1 MQLGHVFEALMLV
14 CFGFSWPLNVIKAY
28 KARTAKGTSLAF
40 IILIITGYVA
50 GISAKFINGQINYV
64 LAVYFLNL
72 AIVMSNVAVYI
83 RNVELDKKNQGQV
96 TKRKIME
103 LKKKNQTEA
112 NYTYSQEEN
121 FNYVEMN
128 KNARTNGVILMG
140 GSFDKQIPVTEL
152 AESFEF
158 NFDLYNRSQEKL
170 SLANAKAYYEAAV
183 TPLKPEA
190 VILHLGDEDTE
201 MFKTDSSMFD
211 KAYMELL
218 STVSAGN
225 KNMRIALVS
234 INNPLKNETIEKMN
248 AHIKALA
255 SAFRCTYINLDSA
268 KLWNPKATKAATD
281 FAYSMGLRARK
292 PLMNVA
298 EILYSYACLDA
309 EEELIQESLVG

>member
-1 MQLGHVFEALMLV
+1 MELGHVFEALMLV

-50 GISAKFINGQINYV
+50 GITAKFLNGQINYV

-72 AIVMSNVAVYI
+72 AIVLSNVAVYI

-103 LKKKNQTEA
+103 LKKKNQTEV

-121 FNYVEMN
+121 LNFVELN
-128 KNARTNGVILMG
+128 KVARTNGVILMG
-140 GSFDKQIPVTEL
+140 GSFDKQIPVAEL

-158 NFDLYNRSQEKL
+158 NFDLYNRSSDKL
-170 SLANAKAYYEAAV
+170 SLKNARDYYTAAV
-183 TPLKPEA
+183 APLYPEA
-190 VILHLGDEDTE
+190 IILHIGDEDVD
-201 MFKTDSSMFD
+201 MFKADSSAFD

-218 STVSAGN
+218 STVSANN
-225 KNMRIALVS
+225 KTMRLALVS

-255 SAFRCTYINLDSA
+255 SAFKATYINLDSV

-292 PLMNVA
+292 PLVNVA

-309 EEELIQESLVG
+309 EEELSQETLVG